1 MEDLKLHQPASPY
14 FTMLHER
21 AGISIYFKIFQVWW
35 GSEAMQVDV
44 EALPGC
50 EAAEP

>member
-1 MEDLKLHQPASPY
+1 MEDLKVHQTAHILPC
-14 FTMLHER
+14 FTKEL
-21 AGISIYFKIFQVWW
+21 AFQVWW